1 MYCSYCR
8 NNFERA
14 TNLLCDLHLK
24 SNVESKLQ
32 EFGMSGKVKETI
44 VADMFGRQSGT
55 VEQRHVCETARPA
68 GATMVSGIPSN
79 GER

>member
-55 VEQRHVCETARPA
+55 VEQRPA